1 LSANRPSLPRP
12 NLRLSFTLLTVAA
25 LAVAFLA
32 GPSGLFSIWSRSRRA
47 HRLERDISE
56 LQERIRQRSAVRS
69 DLADPRK
76 AEMIARQAL
85 GADSVPADSA
95 R

>member
-1 LSANRPSLPRP
+1 MSANRPSLPRP

-32 GPSGLFSIWSRSRRA
+32 GPSGLFSIWARSRRA
-47 HRLERDISE
+47 HRLEREIQG
-56 LQERIRQRSAVRS
+56 LQERIKQRSAVRS
-69 DLADPRK
+69 DLANPRK
-76 AEMIARQAL
+76 AELLARQLL
-85 GADSVPADSA
+85 GADSTTTDSA